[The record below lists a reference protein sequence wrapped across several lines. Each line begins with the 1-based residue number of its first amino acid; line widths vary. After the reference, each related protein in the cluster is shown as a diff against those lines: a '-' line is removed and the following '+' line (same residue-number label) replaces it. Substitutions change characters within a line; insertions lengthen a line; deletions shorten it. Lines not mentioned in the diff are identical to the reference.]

1 MGVHLLGVQLHGD
14 SVTMEPTQKNN
25 GGTHK
30 SQISPVAYEKSWVAW
45 GVDLHEGS
53 VKGGTV
59 TREFS

>member
-14 SVTMEPTQKNN
+14 SVTMEPTQKQW
-25 GGTHK
+25 GTHK